1 MLAPE
6 QFFYFEILGDNYH
19 KEEIVGLAWGDSR
32 QIYVGSSDLL
42 QQPLFSRIFGKT
54 ALKPTTSSGPRY
66 CSVITALNY
75 QQLL

>member
-42 QQPLFSRIFGKT
+42 QHPLSGFLAKNSFEKPRPQADQGT
-54 ALKPTTSSGPRY
+54 AQSLWHRTTSS
-66 CSVITALNY
+66 SL
-75 QQLL
+75 